1 MSNQFSTYKIYTQL
15 ARNAYTYKNTFD
27 IVEFGNQKYEVLI
40 QSKV

>member
-1 MSNQFSTYKIYTQL
+1 MSNKFSTYKIYAAL
-15 ARNAYTYKNTFD
+15 AGNAYTYKNTFD

>member
-1 MSNQFSTYKIYTQL
+1 MSNKFSTYKIYAQL
-15 ARNAYTYKNTFD
+15 ALDAYTYKNTFD